1 MRFGQA
7 KELSFL
13 CAYPEVQK
21 EKNQEIQIEVQIAV
35 QTSAGDRADLV
46 NTWVSFFFLNVIERS
61 EQVAFEGKSYV
72 AGGPPE
78 LKSPDPLA
86 LMCFACLVFEI
97 IGGWPP
103 QKKGETGSVNTAQG

>member
-13 CAYPEVQK
+13 CAYSEVQK

-35 QTSAGDRADLV
+35 QTSAEDRADSV
-46 NTWVSFFFLNVIERS
+46 NTWVSFFLNVIERS

-72 AGGPPE
+72 TGGPPE
-78 LKSPDPLA
+78 LKSLDPLA
-86 LMCFACLVFEI
+86 FMCFACPVFEI

-103 QKKGETGSVNTAQG
+103 QKKGEAGSVNTAQG